1 MENKNSDRGPVY
13 AMSKQE
19 EDALI
24 RLAAEDSGAMLRLFA
39 LYQGLLRHEAGRR
52 YLSALGDETE
62 GLAHLAF
69 VEAVHD
75 YDPERGVH
83 FAAFLQR
90 RVRLRLHDA
99 AARLRRE
106 RSRTVHEGAAE
117 VCPGLLGAPDGC
129 PEGRPEET
137 VCRREYL
144 RQLLHWLSPAEK
156 RLLNLL
162 FVQDLTQ
169 VQDARILGVTRQSIS
184 KAKEKLLRRLRMKNG
199 VACPE

>member
-1 MENKNSDRGPVY
+1 MENKKSDRGPVY
-13 AMSKQE
+13 AMNKQQ

-24 RLAAEDSGAMLRLFA
+24 RLAAADSSAMLRLFA

-62 GLAHLAF
+62 GLARLAF

-90 RVRLRLHDA
+90 RVQLRLHDA
-99 AARLRRE
+99 AGRLRRE
-106 RSRTVHEGAAE
+106 RSRTVHPDGAEG
-117 VCPGLLGAPDGC
+117 CPGLCSAPDSR

-169 VQDARILGVTRQSIS
+169 LQAARSLGVTRQSIS